1 MKRREVIVSP
11 EARDDLLNLYDWIAD
26 ASSEDVAAGYLDRV
40 ERYIRGF
47 DLASERGSARDDIRK
62 GLRIVGF
69 ERRIT
74 MAFSVTDSDVIIL
87 RVLYAGR
94 GWDAGLGAE

>member
-1 MKRREVIVSP
+1 MKRRAVILSP

-26 ASSEDVAAGYLDRV
+26 ASSEAIASGYLDRV

-47 DLASERGSARDDIRK
+47 DLAAERGAARDDIRE

-69 ERRIT
+69 ERRLT
-74 MAFSVTDSDVIIL
+74 LAFSVTDTEVTIL

-94 GWDAGLGAE
+94 DWGAGFRAE